1 MFRSLPEER
10 RDQDTYKTI
19 GGNST
24 MEVAMYLRISSNTN
38 ADGDSLDRQTIAI
51 VTYANKNNMN
61 IVAKKSDIGIKGS
74 TNIFDREGF
83 RKLFEYCLEKDIK
96 IILTENASRFARDQ
110 MVGEWGYRELKK
122 HGIQIVPVDSP
133 DYYTLEND
141 DPMINLIRQV
151 LGSISEFEKNSIVN
165 KLRGARKRVKERDG
179 KCEGRKSL
187 KEIMG
192 DAPFT
197 SMIKQIKNLRKHNK
211 SYASIA
217 KVLAS
222 KGYVQPSTGKPFHKS
237 QVMRLIQKEKESY
250 E

>member
-1 MFRSLPEER
+1 
-10 RDQDTYKTI
+10 
-19 GGNST
+19 

-51 VTYANKNNMN
+51 ATYANKNNMN

-151 LGSISEFEKNSIVN
+151 LGSIAEFEKNSIVN
-165 KLRGARKRVKERDG
+165 KLRGARKRVKERNG

-187 KEIMG
+187 KEIYG
-192 DAPFT
+192 EIRYRKL
-197 SMIKQIKNLRKHNK
+197 IKKIMNLVKQGV
-211 SYASIA
+211 SYAKIG
-217 KVLAS
+217 VILAEQ
-222 KGYVQPSTGKPFHKS
+222 GFVQPSKGKPYHKS
-237 QVMRLIQKEKESY
+237 QIMRLIQKEKESY

>member
-1 MFRSLPEER
+1 M
-10 RDQDTYKTI
+10 TK
-19 GGNST
+19 
-24 MEVAMYLRISSNTN
+24 VAGYIRISSKTN
-38 ADGDSLDRQTIAI
+38 ENGDSKERQILAI
-51 VTYANKNNMN
+51 KNYAKANDMR
-61 IVAKKSDIGIKGS
+61 IVRCDADIGVRGS
-74 TNIFDREGF
+74 TNIFDRKGLREV
-83 RKLFEYCLEKDIK
+83 FEYCLEENIK
-96 IILTENASRFARDQ
+96 IILCESASRFARDQ

-151 LGSISEFEKNSIVN
+151 LGSIAEFEKNSLVA
-165 KLRGARKRVKERDG
+165 KLRGARERVKAKNG

-192 DAPFT
+192 DVTFT
-197 SMIKQIKNLRKHNK
+197 SMVRQVKSLRKQNK

-217 KVLAS
+217 GMLAS

-237 QVMRLIQKEKESY
+237 QIMGLIK
-250 E
+250 